1 MKRKIIKET
10 IFSKLY
16 DSEIADI
23 KFGDLPN
30 YLQDDDIIEIES
42 NSVSDTTEL
51 TIFRKRLENDEEFNN
66 RCTEHEKMKQLQ
78 LNIKYNQYLKLKEE
92 LEMNNYKI

>member
-10 IFSKLY
+10 IFSKNCEMC
-16 DSEIADI
+16 SNI
-23 KFGDLPN
+23 KFGDLPKD
-30 YLQDDDIIEIES
+30 LQDNDIIELDLDECAYITRFSILRE
-42 NSVSDTTEL
+42 
-51 TIFRKRLENDEEFNN
+51 RLENDEEFNN